1 MLCTSCTEIHRQKG
15 TSVLE
20 SSFSDSQ
27 YTYQKP
33 VASGTE
39 MNFWVMMSS
48 CMFPYISALPLAFY
62 YNSEQNLHIL
72 ADGLFRM
79 LLTVKVF

>member
-1 MLCTSCTEIHRQKG
+1 
-15 TSVLE
+15 
-20 SSFSDSQ
+20 
-27 YTYQKP
+27 
-33 VASGTE
+33 
-39 MNFWVMMSS
+39 MSS